1 MTTAAIPDFSTEE
14 IQAINSTL
22 FERFKKKI
30 ETQMADSE
38 LRLNPD
44 LPTMTMCKTRWII
57 SLPNFSLIRYL
68 A

>member
-1 MTTAAIPDFSTEE
+1 MTTAAIPDLSTEE

-38 LRLNPD
+38 L
-44 LPTMTMCKTRWII
+44 
-57 SLPNFSLIRYL
+57 
-68 A
+68 